1 MFRTSNNPNFG
12 QQAGGSTNQASD
24 GSAPF
29 PPGQQDILPCS
40 GQQPAPFP
48 PYQQHLEMF
57 QTSTNPGF
65 PIENKYFGHLH
76 NNVVQSQQHLSP
88 QPLHTPNQRT
98 GIHQDAGFNQNS
110 GVPQTTQMI
119 YHPGPNHTVGC
130 QSCSPRNHHPVFF
143 PAGLPTQDP
152 TMNCENYRLPPPPQ
166 FYLNPGAPQVAHS
179 QLNNHDSNVS
189 GTSFS
194 TGHLLSGSDAPSA
207 SFPTSHQS
215 NPWPQGVSQTNIHQ
229 NSGSHINQN
238 LLDAQV
244 YIVQDTLPPHNP
256 YKPNYPPQ
264 HPPENHYKI
273 STAPQPPMAEE
284 TTWQHQHPD
293 HHLKTQST
301 SPKIIPQMP
310 GISLEHTA
318 PNLSTELD
326 CLVVDR
332 PEYCKKIVVN
342 QEEEAGVQNMDLG
355 ANLRDD
361 ASLPEMK
368 SDRAPKFGIE
378 TREKPEVLTSEGIE
392 KFDYTVGQP
401 MDPPPSYC
409 FQSMEDLKNFTSK
422 WALAHE
428 YRLPTKS
435 SNKNKNITLHCSL
448 NGEDTTPAVDTT
460 SPFNPRTRGSLN
472 KRIGCPFVMTGSR
485 SNAAGTDNLWTLH
498 PPSATCSV
506 HNHGPVDLCHEV
518 PNLKVSDE
526 GQAEVQR
533 LCSLGMDPCVIAREL
548 SISQGRLVTSR
559 TIYNTKAKIN
569 STERRGKSTMEY
581 LFDTLKET
589 NWTHEYEHDAEGSYF
604 TCSLRIPLPFNWPND
619 FTMWHW

>member
-110 GVPQTTQMI
+110 GVPQTTVSI
-119 YHPGPNHTVGC
+119 
-130 QSCSPRNHHPVFF
+130 SPSDPIVLVFMAEVNQF
-143 PAGLPTQDP
+143 LSL
-152 TMNCENYRLPPPPQ
+152 LPPPPQ
-166 FYLNPGAPQVAHS
+166 FYLNPGAPQVANWAPYTGYNPPVGWPSATIVNHSTGAPTNDHPINSLNHQTTQTHNHLNHFHQRNTRHS

-361 ASLPEMK
+361 GLSNLSEWVWR
-368 SDRAPKFGIE
+368 SD
-378 TREKPEVLTSEGIE
+378 
-392 KFDYTVGQP
+392 
-401 MDPPPSYC
+401 
-409 FQSMEDLKNFTSK
+409 
-422 WALAHE
+422 
-428 YRLPTKS
+428 
-435 SNKNKNITLHCSL
+435 
-448 NGEDTTPAVDTT
+448 
-460 SPFNPRTRGSLN
+460 
-472 KRIGCPFVMTGSR
+472 
-485 SNAAGTDNLWTLH
+485 
-498 PPSATCSV
+498 
-506 HNHGPVDLCHEV
+506 
-518 PNLKVSDE
+518 
-526 GQAEVQR
+526 
-533 LCSLGMDPCVIAREL
+533 
-548 SISQGRLVTSR
+548 
-559 TIYNTKAKIN
+559 
-569 STERRGKSTMEY
+569 
-581 LFDTLKET
+581 
-589 NWTHEYEHDAEGSYF
+589 
-604 TCSLRIPLPFNWPND
+604 
-619 FTMWHW
+619 